1 MQCRLGKDTLRP
13 APPLVI
19 RDSEQFREIINKQS
33 DWLFVVDFFAS
44 WCAPCQAL
52 VPVFR
57 KLAPPLCS

>member
-1 MQCRLGKDTLRP
+1 VPLRQGHP
-13 APPLVI
+13 PPRSAPPLVI

-33 DWLFVVDFFAS
+33 DRLIVVDFFAS